1 MFDTVQVKK
10 LFWIIVLGESFAKK
24 CYQNIGQSGYE

>member
-1 MFDTVQVKK
+1 MFDTVQTKK
-10 LFWIIVLGESFAKK
+10 LFWIIVLRTCLLKT